1 MAYMRDPAYGPRPDV
16 YINNPNW
23 EPPSYMRD
31 PAYAQR
37 RAPGWE
43 DPAYMRFQ
51 SPGPAGDGSMAYMR
65 DPAYAQRA
73 DVYINN
79 PDFVQYWLK
88 KSFDENW
95 TAIDAR

>member
-1 MAYMRDPAYGPRPDV
+1 M
-16 YINNPNW
+16 
-23 EPPSYMRD
+23 SYMRD

-43 DPAYMRFQ
+43 DPSYMRFQ

-65 DPAYAQRA
+65 DPAYGPRP

-79 PDFVQYWLK
+79 PEFVQYWLK

-95 TAIDAR
+95 IASDAR